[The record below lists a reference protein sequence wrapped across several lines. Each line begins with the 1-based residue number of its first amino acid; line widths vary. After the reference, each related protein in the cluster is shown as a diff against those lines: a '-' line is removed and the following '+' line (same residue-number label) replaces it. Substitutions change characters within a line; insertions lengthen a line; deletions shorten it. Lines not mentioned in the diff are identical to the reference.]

1 MHYVSWDR
9 ADRESPVLLVEE
21 GPDALAK
28 FTHERAEL
36 TSGEV
41 WDLVTTPEG
50 GAVATQ
56 NGKEVVR
63 AEGSLR
69 RDKQIPVTV
78 DGARQYVM
86 VAETSKN
93 WIIDDAAGEKVGQ
106 FTSDHNGVRRAILEF
121 EGETALAPV
130 DIVALAWAS
139 RLVLEARK
147 MTNST
152 ALIAFLVLLSVFIV
166 VVWFIGPR

>member
-9 ADRESPVLLVEE
+9 ADREAPVLLAEE
-21 GPDALAK
+21 GPNALAK

-41 WDLVTTPEG
+41 WELITTPEG
-50 GAVATQ
+50 GAIARADDR
-56 NGKEVVR
+56 EVVR
-63 AEGSLR
+63 ADGSLR

-78 DGARQYVM
+78 DGRRYVL
-86 VAETSKN
+86 VGETSKN
-93 WIIDDAAGEKVGQ
+93 WIIDDEQGQKVAQ

-121 EGETALAPV
+121 EGETLLAPV
-130 DIVALAWAS
+130 DIVALAWVS

-147 MTNST
+147 MTNSK

-166 VVWFIGPR
+166 LVWLIGPR

>member
-9 ADRESPVLLVEE
+9 ADREAPVLLAEE
-21 GPDALAK
+21 GPNALAK

-41 WDLVTTPEG
+41 WELITTPEG
-50 GAVATQ
+50 GAIARADDR
-56 NGKEVVR
+56 EVVR
-63 AEGSLR
+63 ADGSLR

-78 DGARQYVM
+78 DGRRYVL
-86 VAETSKN
+86 VGETSKN
-93 WIIDDAAGEKVGQ
+93 WIIDDEQGQKVAQ

-121 EGETALAPV
+121 EGETQLAPV
-130 DIVALAWAS
+130 DIVALAWVS

-147 MTNST
+147 MTNSK

-166 VVWFIGPR
+166 LVWLIGPR

>member
-9 ADRESPVLLVEE
+9 ADREAPVLVVED
-21 GPDALAK
+21 GPNALAK

-41 WDLVTTPEG
+41 WQLITTPEG
-50 GAVATQ
+50 GAVAT
-56 NGKEVVR
+56 NDGHEIVR
-63 AEGSLR
+63 AAGSLR

-78 DGARQYVM
+78 DDRRYVL

-93 WIIDDAAGEKVGQ
+93 WIIDDEQGQKVAQ
-106 FTSDHNGVRRAILEF
+106 FSSDHNGVRRAILEF
-121 EGETALAPV
+121 EGETDLAGV
-130 DIVALAWAS
+130 DIVALAWVS

-147 MTNST
+147 MINST
-152 ALIAFLVLLSVFIV
+152 ALIAFLVLLSAFIV
-166 VVWFIGPR
+166 AVWFIGPS

>member
-9 ADRESPVLLVEE
+9 ADREAPVLVVED
-21 GPDALAK
+21 GPNALAK

-41 WDLVTTPEG
+41 WQLITTPEG
-50 GAVATQ
+50 GAVAT
-56 NGKEVVR
+56 NDGHEIVR
-63 AEGSLR
+63 ADGSLR

-78 DGARQYVM
+78 DDRRYVL

-93 WIIDDAAGEKVGQ
+93 WIIDDAAGQKVAQ
-106 FTSDHNGVRRAILEF
+106 FSSDHNGVRRSILEF
-121 EGETALAPV
+121 EGETDLDRV
-130 DIVALAWAS
+130 DIVALAWVS

-147 MTNST
+147 MINST

-166 VVWFIGPR
+166 AVWFIGPS

>member
-9 ADRESPVLLVEE
+9 ADREAPVLLVEE

-41 WDLVTTPEG
+41 WELITTPEG
-50 GAVATQ
+50 GAVAQ
-56 NGKEVVR
+56 RDGHELAR
-63 AEGSLR
+63 ADGSLR

-78 DGARQYVM
+78 EGRRYVL

-93 WIIDDAAGEKVGQ
+93 WIIDDAQGQKVGQ

-121 EGETALAPV
+121 EGETTLRTV
-130 DIVALAWAS
+130 DAIALAWVS

-147 MTNST
+147 MINST
-152 ALIAFLVLLSVFIV
+152 ALIGFLVFLSVFIV
-166 VVWFIGPR
+166 LVWLIGPR

>member
-9 ADRESPVLLVEE
+9 ADREAPVLLAEG

-50 GAVATQ
+50 GAVAMQ
-56 NGKEVVR
+56 DGREVVR
-63 AEGSLR
+63 VNGSLR

-78 DGARQYVM
+78 DARQYVM

-93 WIIDDAAGEKVGQ
+93 WIIDDAAGQKVGQ

-166 VVWFIGPR
+166 VVWFVAPQ

>member
-9 ADRESPVLLVEE
+9 ADREAPVLVVED
-21 GPDALAK
+21 GPNALAK

-41 WDLVTTPEG
+41 WQLVTTPEG
-50 GAVATQ
+50 GAVARADD
-56 NGKEVVR
+56 GRDVVR
-63 AEGSLR
+63 ADGSLR

-78 DGARQYVM
+78 GDRRYVL
-86 VAETSKN
+86 VAESSKN
-93 WIIDDAAGEKVGQ
+93 WIIDDEQGQKVAQ
-106 FTSDHNGVRRAILEF
+106 FTSDHNGVRRSILEF
-121 EGETALAPV
+121 EGETDLDRV
-130 DIVALAWAS
+130 DIVALAWVS

-147 MTNST
+147 MINST

-166 VVWFIGPR
+166 AVWFIGPR

>member
-9 ADRESPVLLVEE
+9 ADREAPVLVVED
-21 GPDALAK
+21 GPNALAK

-41 WDLVTTPEG
+41 WQLITTPEG
-50 GAVATQ
+50 GAVARHDDRD
-56 NGKEVVR
+56 VVR
-63 AEGSLR
+63 ADGSLR

-78 DGARQYVM
+78 DDRRYVL

-93 WIIDDAAGEKVGQ
+93 WIIDDEQGQKVAQ

-121 EGETALAPV
+121 EGETDLAGV
-130 DIVALAWAS
+130 DIVALAWVS

-147 MTNST
+147 MINST
-152 ALIAFLVLLSVFIV
+152 ALIAFLVLLSAFIV
-166 VVWFIGPR
+166 AVWFIGPS

>member
-1 MHYVSWDR
+1 MHYISWDR
-9 ADRESPVLLVEE
+9 ADREAPVLLVED
-21 GPDALAK
+21 GPNALAK

-41 WDLVTTPEG
+41 WELITTPEG
-50 GAVATQ
+50 GAVARAD
-56 NGKEVVR
+56 GRDVVK
-63 AEGSLR
+63 ADGSLR

-78 DGARQYVM
+78 DDRRYVL
-86 VAETSKN
+86 VAESSKN
-93 WIIDDAAGEKVGQ
+93 WIIDDAQGQKVGQ

-121 EGETALAPV
+121 EGETTLPHI
-130 DIVALAWAS
+130 DIVALAWVS

-147 MTNST
+147 MINST

-166 VVWFIGPR
+166 AVWFIGPS

>member
-9 ADRESPVLLVEE
+9 ADREAPVLLAED
-21 GPDALAK
+21 GPNALAS

-41 WDLVTTPEG
+41 WELITTPEG
-50 GAVATQ
+50 GAVATKD
-56 NGKEVVR
+56 GHEIVR
-63 AEGSLR
+63 ADGSLR

-78 DGARQYVM
+78 DDRRYVL

-93 WIIDDAAGEKVGQ
+93 WIIDDAHGQKVAQ
-106 FTSDHNGVRRAILEF
+106 FTSDHNGVRRSILEF
-121 EGETALAPV
+121 EGETDLDRV
-130 DIVALAWAS
+130 DIVALAWVS

-147 MTNST
+147 MINST

-166 VVWFIGPR
+166 AVWFIGPR

>member
-1 MHYVSWDR
+1 
-9 ADRESPVLLVEE
+9 
-21 GPDALAK
+21 
-28 FTHERAEL
+28 
-36 TSGEV
+36 
-41 WDLVTTPEG
+41 
-50 GAVATQ
+50 
-56 NGKEVVR
+56 
-63 AEGSLR
+63 
-69 RDKQIPVTV
+69 
-78 DGARQYVM
+78 M

-93 WIIDDAAGEKVGQ
+93 WIIDDAAGQKVGQ

-121 EGETALAPV
+121 EGETQLAPV

-147 MTNST
+147 MNNST

>member
-9 ADRESPVLLVEE
+9 ADREAPVLLAEE
-21 GPDALAK
+21 GPNALAK

-36 TSGEV
+36 TSGAV
-41 WDLVTTPEG
+41 WELITTPEG
-50 GAVATQ
+50 GAIARADDR
-56 NGKEVVR
+56 EVVR
-63 AEGSLR
+63 ADGSLR

-78 DGARQYVM
+78 DGRRYVL
-86 VAETSKN
+86 VGETSKN
-93 WIIDDAAGEKVGQ
+93 WIIDDEQGQKVAQ

-121 EGETALAPV
+121 EGETQLAPV
-130 DIVALAWAS
+130 DIVALAWVS

-147 MTNST
+147 MTNSK

-166 VVWFIGPR
+166 LVWLIGPR

>member
-9 ADRESPVLLVEE
+9 ADREAPVLLVED
-21 GPDALAK
+21 GPNALAK

-41 WDLVTTPEG
+41 WELITTPEG
-50 GAVATQ
+50 GAVARIDDRD
-56 NGKEVVR
+56 VVR
-63 AEGSLR
+63 ADGSLR

-78 DGARQYVM
+78 DDRRYVL

-93 WIIDDAAGEKVGQ
+93 WIIDDAHGQKVAQ
-106 FTSDHNGVRRAILEF
+106 FTSDHNGVRRSILEF
-121 EGETALAPV
+121 EGETDLDRV
-130 DIVALAWAS
+130 DIVALAWVS

-147 MTNST
+147 MINST

-166 VVWFIGPR
+166 AVWFIGPR

>member
-9 ADRESPVLLVEE
+9 ADREAPVLLAEE
-21 GPDALAK
+21 GPNALAK

-36 TSGEV
+36 TSGEA
-41 WDLVTTPEG
+41 WELITTPEG
-50 GAVATQ
+50 GAIARADDR
-56 NGKEVVR
+56 EVVR
-63 AEGSLR
+63 ADGSLR

-78 DGARQYVM
+78 DGRRYVL
-86 VAETSKN
+86 VGETSKN
-93 WIIDDAAGEKVGQ
+93 WIIDDEQGQKVAQ

-121 EGETALAPV
+121 EGETQLAPV
-130 DIVALAWAS
+130 DIVALAWVS

-147 MTNST
+147 MTNSK

-166 VVWFIGPR
+166 LVWLIGPR

>member
-9 ADRESPVLLVEE
+9 ADREAPVLLVED
-21 GPDALAK
+21 GPAALAK
-28 FTHERAEL
+28 FTHANAEL

-41 WDLVTTPEG
+41 WELVTTPEG
-50 GAVATQ
+50 GAVAQ
-56 NGKEVVR
+56 QDGREVVR

-78 DGARQYVM
+78 EGRRYVL

-93 WIIDDAAGEKVGQ
+93 WIIDDADGEKIGQ

-121 EGETALAPV
+121 EGETALNPV
-130 DIVALAWAS
+130 DVIALAWVS

-147 MTNST
+147 MINST
-152 ALIAFLVLLSVFIV
+152 ALIGFLVFLSVFIV
-166 VVWFIGPR
+166 LVWLIGPR